1 MNRRRG
7 LLAALLVAVITWGAL
22 HSVNTDTPDAQPRKA
37 VSPGGSSVQATAP
50 TARADPDDVV
60 AAPGTRAQLASA
72 LPATA
77 AAATSSA
84 SPTNARSRAEV
95 VRAAQAR
102 LDDLFGCQAALAPR
116 SPATRLT
123 EWSRSLPDAAISG
136 AADAYTAAL
145 DWAMR
150 DCQPALA
157 TLSSDGPWDDD
168 TAWLLAAGYPADDP
182 LVQLLRARSAGP
194 DGKVDINR
202 VRAALYPALAR
213 ALEMPNIWDFA
224 VIAGD
229 NNRIGAGA
237 QLGPFMAG
245 SDEVT
250 ASVWMLA
257 ACDLGADCGPQSA
270 AVRSLCLTELLCG
283 YPSMDA
289 AMIDAYWPQGSIE
302 ALSRTRRDLVAR
314 LRRDGGVGIFEPVRP
329 GGG

>member
-1 MNRRRG
+1 MKRRQG
-7 LLAALLVAVITWGAL
+7 LLAMLLIAVITGLAL
-22 HSVNTDTPDAQPRKA
+22 QSVHTDAPDGQPGKAASSTGNTAEAKAQDSAKA
-37 VSPGGSSVQATAP
+37 
-50 TARADPDDVV
+50 DDVV
-60 AAPGTRAQLASA
+60 AATGTRAPLSST
-72 LPATA
+72 LPETA
-77 AAATSSA
+77 AAAIANA
-84 SPTNARSRAEV
+84 SPANARSRAEI
-95 VRAAQAR
+95 VRAAHAR
-102 LDDLFGCQAALAPR
+102 LDDLLGCQAALAPH

-145 DWAMR
+145 DWAVR

-182 LVQLLRARSAGP
+182 LVQLLQARSPGP
-194 DGKVDINR
+194 NGKVDINR

-213 ALEMPNIWDFA
+213 ALEMPNIWDFMT
-224 VIAGD
+224 IADD
-229 NNRIGAGA
+229 NNRIGSGA

-245 SDEVT
+245 SEEVT

-270 AVRSLCLTELLCG
+270 AMRNLCLAELLCG

-302 ALSRTRRDLVAR
+302 ALSQMRRDLVTR